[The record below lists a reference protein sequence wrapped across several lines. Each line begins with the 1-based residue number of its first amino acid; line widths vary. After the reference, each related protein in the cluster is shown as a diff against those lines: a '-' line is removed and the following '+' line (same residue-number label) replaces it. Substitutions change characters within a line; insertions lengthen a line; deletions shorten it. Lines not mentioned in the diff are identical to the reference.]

1 MLAAMSDAQ
10 PRPSG
15 ELARTALQL
24 LALGALLVTSLWIV
38 RPFLIAGVWASMI
51 AVATWPLLLR
61 AQALLAGRRGLATAL
76 LTLLLLLILVIPL
89 YLGISAVVESA
100 EDIASLSQT
109 LASWSL
115 PQPPDWLERVPLLGA
130 KAASQ
135 WRELAAEGPE
145 ELAARVTPYA
155 RDIAKWLVAEI
166 GNIGM
171 VVVQFILTV
180 IFTAIL
186 YSTGETAARGVR
198 AFFRRLDGDRGDQVV
213 LLAGASIRAVALGI
227 VVTALVQT
235 VLGALGLLVSGVP
248 YVTVLAALMFICCIV
263 QIGPTIVLLGGIGWL
278 WYTDAHTWAIVL
290 GIWTVFVGTLDNFLR
305 PLLIKRGADLPFLL
319 ILAGVLGG
327 LLTLGIVGLFIGP
340 VVLAI
345 AYRLIEAWVGEGEP
359 PKRGA

>member
-115 PQPPDWLERVPLLGA
+115 PQPPDWVERVPLLGA
-130 KAASQ
+130 KVASQ

-186 YSTGETAARGVR
+186 YSTGETAARGVER
-198 AFFRRLDGDRGDQVV
+198 FALR
-213 LLAGASIRAVALGI
+213 LAGPAGGKAIRLAAQAPRAVALGV
-227 VVTALVQT
+227 VVTALVQSAL
-235 VLGALGLLVSGVP
+235 VGLGLAVAGVP
-248 YVTVLAALMFICCIV
+248 FTAILTALAFILAV
-263 QIGPTIVLLGGIGWL
+263 AQIGPLPILIAAVVWVYTQYGGVWG
-278 WYTDAHTWAIVL
+278 
-290 GIWTVFVGTLDNFLR
+290 TVFLVWAAFCGSIDNFLR
-305 PLLIKRGADLPFLL
+305 PVLIQRTANLPLLLIFV
-319 ILAGVLGG
+319 GVVGG
-327 LLTLGIVGLFIGP
+327 LFAFGVVGLFIGP
-340 VVLAI
+340 VVLAVS
-345 AYRLIEAWVGEGEP
+345 YMLLGEWMEQ
-359 PKRGA
+359 GA